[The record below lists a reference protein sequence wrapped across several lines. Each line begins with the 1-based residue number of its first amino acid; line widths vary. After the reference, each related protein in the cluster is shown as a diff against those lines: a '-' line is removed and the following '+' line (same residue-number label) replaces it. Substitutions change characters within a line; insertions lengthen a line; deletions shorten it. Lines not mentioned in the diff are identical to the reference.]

1 LRLASEQL
9 LDVGLELLFPPQIC
23 LNPFQVIDIHSH
35 ILPEV
40 DDGPQSWET
49 AEAMCRMAAQD
60 GIDHMVA
67 TPHANDRYFY
77 DRGYL
82 AGLLS
87 HLQQRIGEKPK
98 LSLGCDFHL
107 SYENM
112 QSAVETPAR
121 YCIGETRYLLVEFSN
136 FNIPQ
141 QLDTWLREMCE
152 RGYTPILT
160 HPERNPILQDSTE
173 RILKWVKEGC
183 AVQITANALT
193 GSWGDRARHAAQN
206 LLKKRAV
213 HFLATDAHD
222 TLRRPPILSAARKL
236 AAKEYGEALATA
248 LVESNPSAV
257 INNQPLAG
265 RV

>member
-1 LRLASEQL
+1 M
-9 LDVGLELLFPPQIC
+9 
-23 LNPFQVIDIHSH
+23 IDIHCH

-40 DDGPQSWET
+40 DDGPKSWEI

-77 DRGYL
+77 DRVYL
-82 AGLLS
+82 AELVS

-112 QSAVETPAR
+112 QSAVETPER
-121 YCIGETRYLLVEFSN
+121 YCIGESRYLLVEFSN
-136 FNIPQ
+136 FNIPLQ
-141 QLDTWLREMCE
+141 IDTWLLEMCE

-173 RILKWVKEGC
+173 RILQWVKEGC
-183 AVQITANALT
+183 AVQITAGAIT

-222 TLRRPPILSAARKL
+222 ALRRPPILSAARKL

-248 LVESNPSAV
+248 LVETNPSAV
-257 INNQPLAG
+257 INNQRLAG
-265 RV
+265 RE

>member
-1 LRLASEQL
+1 MPQVDDAPKSWDVSVAICRLA
-9 LDVGLELLFPPQIC
+9 
-23 LNPFQVIDIHSH
+23 
-35 ILPEV
+35 
-40 DDGPQSWET
+40 
-49 AEAMCRMAAQD
+49 AAD
-60 GIDHMVA
+60 GITHMVA
-67 TPHANDRYFY
+67 TPHANDRYAY
-77 DRGYL
+77 DREFLKGEV
-82 AGLLS
+82 A
-87 HLQQRIGEKPK
+87 HLQGLVGDALK

-112 QSAVETPAR
+112 QSAVETPER
-121 YCIGETRYLLVEFSN
+121 YCIGESRYLLVEFSN

-141 QLDTWLREMCE
+141 QLDTWLLEMCE

-160 HPERNPILQDSTE
+160 HPERNPILQESTE

-183 AVQITANALT
+183 AVQITASAIT

-206 LLKKRAV
+206 LLKKRVV

-222 TLRRPPILSAARKL
+222 TLHRPPILSAARKL

-257 INNQPLAG
+257 INNQRLAG